1 MKILGISSFE
11 KLKIRPVNVNNL
23 NKFSNELTWII
34 YPYKEDYS
42 KLKEIYAKIKNIA
55 LKDVDT
61 IIFQTI
67 KLYNSGVS
75 NDVVIKNSIENNI
88 YVVHDDPGNTDLLF
102 VFGHEIEPHIQ
113 SFDDMH
119 TKIWTSK
126 HSVDAIITL
135 FVSFYVKFKDL
146 EKLEKNKTIEA
157 YIEEI

>member
-23 NKFSNELTWII
+23 NKFSDGLTWII
-34 YPYKEDYS
+34 YPNKKDFL
-42 KLKEIYAKIKNIA
+42 KLKEIYAKIKNITIEN
-55 LKDVDT
+55 VDA

-67 KLYNSGVS
+67 KLYNSDAS
-75 NDVVIKNSIENNI
+75 NDVVIKNSIKNNI
-88 YVVHDDPGNTDLLF
+88 YVVYNNVGCTDMLF

-126 HSVDAIITL
+126 HSVDDIITL
-135 FVSFYVKFKDL
+135 FVSFDVKFKNL
-146 EKLEKNKTIEA
+146 EKLEKSKTIEA
-157 YIEEI
+157 YIKKI